1 MKTIPSE
8 NITLQF
14 QDAHACVL
22 FTVSDSLAGIKQG
35 EAKKPF
41 RVARL
46 YVQAIDAYGFQ
57 RELIVQRTYRFNP
70 GTDETIY
77 FWQSHVYAHPERRNV
92 QEISE
97 AQAKHFISEFMRL
110 ARDYPTL
117 LFNAN
122 ATLPN
127 GHFQPVSDGFVT
139 LCERLHRCADL
150 VDCLP

>member
-1 MKTIPSE
+1 MKTIPSA
-8 NITLQF
+8 NVTLQF
-14 QDAHACVL
+14 PDAHACAL
-22 FTVSDSLAGIKQG
+22 FTVSDSFAGIKQG

-41 RVARL
+41 RVAKL

-70 GTDETIY
+70 STGETVY
-77 FWQSHVYAHPERRNV
+77 FWQSHVYMHPGRREI

-97 AQAKHFISEFMRL
+97 AQAKHFISEFLRL

-127 GHFQPVSDGFVT
+127 GHFRPTSEGFVR
-139 LCERLHRCADL
+139 LCERLHRHASL
-150 VDCLP
+150 AESLP